1 MAGLKDN
8 LFPYIT
14 QQEISEMIAAIAR
27 QIESEYDGDEVVL
40 ICPLKGSFCFLA
52 DLMRELKLPQQVEF
66 VDYKALRR
74 GAMVQVRLDLQID
87 IKNRHVLI
95 LEEIIDTGRTLNFL
109 RDRILLSQPATL
121 RIATLLDK
129 PSRRELPIQPDFVGR
144 TIDDRYVVGYGM
156 DSEERGRNYPDIY
169 SLKN

>member
-1 MAGLKDN
+1 MATLKDT
-8 LFPYIT
+8 LFPFIT
-14 QQEISEMIAAIAR
+14 QQEISAMISTLAR
-27 QIESEYDGDEVVL
+27 EIEAEYAGEEVIL

-52 DLMRELKLPQQVEF
+52 DLMRELQLSQQVEF
-66 VDYKALRR
+66 VDYKAIRR
-74 GAMVQVRLDLQID
+74 GGMIQVRLDFQTDLRD
-87 IKNRHVLI
+87 RHVLI

-109 RDRILLSQPATL
+109 RDRILLSDPASVK
-121 RIATLLDK
+121 IVTLLDK

-144 TIDDRYVVGYGM
+144 TVDDRYVVGYGM